1 MLVNLSKRNIELF
14 QDLIRMEIYNC
25 NQDKLPFKKEYK
37 KYLRNVLT
45 NLKKYDTPEDR
56 NARKDIQ

>member
-14 QDLIRMEIYNC
+14 QDLLKIETYNC
-25 NQDKLPFKKEYK
+25 NQDGLPFKKEYK

-45 NLKKYDTPEDR
+45 NLKKYDIPEDR
-56 NARKDIQ
+56 NARKDI

>member
-14 QDLIRMEIYNC
+14 QDLIKMEIYNC
-25 NQDKLPFKKEYK
+25 NQDKLPLKKEYK

-45 NLKKYDTPEDR
+45 NLKKYDIPEDR
-56 NARKDIQ
+56 NARKDI

>member
-14 QDLIRMEIYNC
+14 QDLLEMEIYNC
-25 NQDKLPFKKEYK
+25 NQDGLPFKKEYK

-45 NLKKYDTPEDR
+45 NLKKYEIKY
-56 NARKDIQ
+56 NRKDIQ

>member
-56 NARKDIQ
+56 NARKDI

>member
-45 NLKKYDTPEDR
+45 NLKKYDIPKDR
-56 NARKDIQ
+56 NARKDI

>member
-1 MLVNLSKRNIELF
+1 MQVNLSKRNIELF
-14 QDLIRMEIYNC
+14 QDLLEMEIYNC

-45 NLKKYDTPEDR
+45 NLKKYEIKY
-56 NARKDIQ
+56 NRKDIQ